1 MTTLRVEIDEEKD
14 LSLLQKVL
22 TELGFKFSMENDNY
36 ELNNL
41 SQAAISGI
49 NAGLKDI
56 EEGRVFSHENAMSRI
71 NKRLLS
77 FAQIMLLSK

>member
-56 EEGRVFSHENAMSRI
+56 EEGRVFSPENAMSRI